1 MATYKVPQD
10 VEAEDRLLGPFT
22 FRQFVYLLIAAIAGA
37 LAAALFQIFPLLAL
51 LPAPVIF
58 FFLVLALPLKKDQP
72 METYLAAIVSFYM
85 KPNKRFWRPG
95 QGETTIQIT
104 APKIVEKSRTRD
116 LSEEEASHRLS
127 FLSNLIDSEGYAI
140 RGNHNTNFTENFIA
154 DATDVNDF
162 MDDSQNQNLINLM
175 QKEKVARHAEII
187 NQMKAAIN
195 NTENAVGPATIS
207 SHQATL
213 GSNPFNQNQTTPNQ
227 VTPNQT
233 TSNPFT
239 QNQTTPNQPTTNPF
253 IQNQTV
259 PNQPTTNPFIQ
270 NQTVQNANTLANRN
284 QSILNSNYQNLANNQ
299 NFSIDTIS
307 KEANRYRENLAPNL
321 APQTFVTQTPYT
333 PNFIQPPTIPP
344 NINQNPFIQH

>member
-37 LAAALFQIFPLLAL
+37 LAAALFQIFPLLAI
-51 LPAPVIF
+51 LPLPVII
-58 FFLVLALPLKKDQP
+58 FFLILALPLKKDQP

-116 LSEEEASHRLS
+116 ISEEEASHRLS
-127 FLSNLIDSEGYAI
+127 FLSNLVDSEGYAI
-140 RGNHNTNFTENFIA
+140 RGNHNGNFTENFIA
-154 DATDVNDF
+154 DTEDVNDF

-195 NTENAVGPATIS
+195 NTENAMGPATIS
-207 SHQATL
+207 SHQTTL
-213 GSNPFNQNQTTPNQ
+213 GSNSFSQNQTTMSQTASNQ
-227 VTPNQT
+227 PTP
-233 TSNPFT
+233 NPFT
-239 QNQTTPNQPTTNPF
+239 QNQT
-253 IQNQTV
+253 IQS
-259 PNQPTTNPFIQ
+259 
-270 NQTVQNANTLANRN
+270 ANTLTNRN

-299 NFSIDTIS
+299 NFSINTIS

-333 PNFIQPPTIPP
+333 PNFTQPPTTPP

>member
-37 LAAALFQIFPLLAL
+37 LAAALFQIFPLLAI
-51 LPAPVIF
+51 LPLPVII
-58 FFLVLALPLKKDQP
+58 FFLILALPLKKDQP

-116 LSEEEASHRLS
+116 ISEEEASHRLS
-127 FLSNLIDSEGYAI
+127 FLSNLVDSEGYAI
-140 RGNHNTNFTENFIA
+140 RGNHNGNFTENFIA
-154 DATDVNDF
+154 DTEDVNDF

-195 NTENAVGPATIS
+195 NTENAVDPATIS

-213 GSNPFNQNQTTPNQ
+213 GSNPFSQNQTTQNPFVQNQ
-227 VTPNQT
+227 TIPNQT
-233 TSNPFT
+233 
-239 QNQTTPNQPTTNPF
+239 
-253 IQNQTV
+253 IQN
-259 PNQPTTNPFIQ
+259 PSIQ
-270 NQTVQNANTLANRN
+270 SANTLTNRN

-299 NFSIDTIS
+299 NFSINTIS
-307 KEANRYRENLAPNL
+307 KEANRYRENLAPNA

-333 PNFIQPPTIPP
+333 PNFTQPPTTPP

>member
-37 LAAALFQIFPLLAL
+37 LAAALFQIFPLLAI
-51 LPAPVIF
+51 LPLPVVIF
-58 FFLVLALPLKKDQP
+58 FLILALPLKKDQP

-116 LSEEEASHRLS
+116 ISEEEASHRLS
-127 FLSNLIDSEGYAI
+127 FLSNLVDSEGYAI
-140 RGNHNTNFTENFIA
+140 RGNHNGNFTENFIA
-154 DATDVNDF
+154 DTEDVNDF

-195 NTENAVGPATIS
+195 NTENAMGPATIS

-213 GSNPFNQNQTTPNQ
+213 GSNPFAQNQTTPNQ
-227 VTPNQT
+227 SAP
-233 TSNPFT
+233 NPFT
-239 QNQTTPNQPTTNPF
+239 QNQTTPNQTTPTPS
-253 IQNQTV
+253 I
-259 PNQPTTNPFIQ
+259 
-270 NQTVQNANTLANRN
+270 QNANTLANRN

-299 NFSIDTIS
+299 NFSINTIS
-307 KEANRYRENLAPNL
+307 KEANRYRENLAPNA
-321 APQTFVTQTPYT
+321 APQTFVTQTPYP
-333 PNFIQPPTIPP
+333 PNFTQPPTNNPK
-344 NINQNPFIQH
+344 INQNPLIQH

>member
-37 LAAALFQIFPLLAL
+37 LAAALFQIFPLLAI
-51 LPAPVIF
+51 LPLPVII
-58 FFLVLALPLKKDQP
+58 FFLILALPLKKDQP

-116 LSEEEASHRLS
+116 ISEEEASHRLS
-127 FLSNLIDSEGYAI
+127 FLSNLVDSEGYAI
-140 RGNHNTNFTENFIA
+140 RGNHNGNFTENFIA
-154 DATDVNDF
+154 DTEDVNDF

-195 NTENAVGPATIS
+195 NTENVMGPATIS

-213 GSNPFNQNQTTPNQ
+213 GSNPFSQNQTTMSQAQSNQTASNPFLQNQTTPNQ
-227 VTPNQT
+227 I
-233 TSNPFT
+233 
-239 QNQTTPNQPTTNPF
+239 
-253 IQNQTV
+253 IQN
-259 PNQPTTNPFIQ
+259 PS
-270 NQTVQNANTLANRN
+270 VQNANTLANRN

-299 NFSIDTIS
+299 NFSINTIS
-307 KEANRYRENLAPNL
+307 KEANRYRENLAPNA

-333 PNFIQPPTIPP
+333 PNFTQPPTNNPK
-344 NINQNPFIQH
+344 INQNPFIQH

>member
-37 LAAALFQIFPLLAL
+37 LAAALFQIFPLLAI
-51 LPAPVIF
+51 LPLPVVIF
-58 FFLVLALPLKKDQP
+58 FLILALPLKKDQP

-116 LSEEEASHRLS
+116 ISEEEASHRLS
-127 FLSNLIDSEGYAI
+127 FLSNLVDSEGYAI
-140 RGNHNTNFTENFIA
+140 RGNHNGNFTENFIA
-154 DATDVNDF
+154 DTEDVNDF

-195 NTENAVGPATIS
+195 NTENAMGPATIS

-213 GSNPFNQNQTTPNQ
+213 GSNPFAQNQVTQNLSTPNPFAQNQTTPNQ
-227 VTPNQT
+227 
-233 TSNPFT
+233 
-239 QNQTTPNQPTTNPF
+239 
-253 IQNQTV
+253 
-259 PNQPTTNPFIQ
+259 
-270 NQTVQNANTLANRN
+270 TVQNSNTIDYRN

-299 NFSIDTIS
+299 NFSINTIS
-307 KEANRYRENLAPNL
+307 KEANRYRENLAPNA

-333 PNFIQPPTIPP
+333 PNFTQPPTAPP
-344 NINQNPFIQH
+344 NINQNPFIQN

>member
-51 LPAPVIF
+51 LPTPVIF

-72 METYLAAIVSFYM
+72 METYLAAIISFYM

-116 LSEEEASHRLS
+116 ISEEEASHRLS
-127 FLSNLIDSEGYAI
+127 FLSNLVDSEGYAI
-140 RGNHNTNFTENFIA
+140 RGNHNGNFTENFIA
-154 DATDVNDF
+154 DTEDVNDF

-195 NTENAVGPATIS
+195 NTENAIGPATIS

-213 GSNPFNQNQTTPNQ
+213 GSNPFTQNQSTPNQ
-227 VTPNQT
+227 PTP
-233 TSNPFT
+233 NPFT
-239 QNQTTPNQPTTNPF
+239 QNQTTPNQT
-253 IQNQTV
+253 IQN
-259 PNQPTTNPFIQ
+259 PS
-270 NQTVQNANTLANRN
+270 VQNANTLANRN

-299 NFSIDTIS
+299 NFSINTIS

-333 PNFIQPPTIPP
+333 PNFTQPPTNNP
-344 NINQNPFIQH
+344 NINQNPFIQN

>member
-37 LAAALFQIFPLLAL
+37 LAAALFQIFPLLAI
-51 LPAPVIF
+51 LPLPVVIF
-58 FFLVLALPLKKDQP
+58 FLILALPLKKDQP

-116 LSEEEASHRLS
+116 ISEEEASHRLS
-127 FLSNLIDSEGYAI
+127 FLSNLVDSEGYAI
-140 RGNHNTNFTENFIA
+140 RGNHNGNFTENFIA
-154 DATDVNDF
+154 DTEDVNDF

-195 NTENAVGPATIS
+195 NTENAMGPATIS

-213 GSNPFNQNQTTPNQ
+213 GSNPF
-227 VTPNQT
+227 
-233 TSNPFT
+233 T
-239 QNQTTPNQPTTNPF
+239 QNQTTPNQISSNQPTPNPF
-253 IQNQTV
+253 TQNQT
-259 PNQPTTNPFIQ
+259 IQ
-270 NQTVQNANTLANRN
+270 NTNTLANRN

-299 NFSIDTIS
+299 NFSINTIS

-333 PNFIQPPTIPP
+333 PNFTQPPTTPP

>member
-22 FRQFVYLLIAAIAGA
+22 FRQFIYLLIAAIAGA

-51 LPAPVIF
+51 LPTPVIF
-58 FFLVLALPLKKDQP
+58 FFLFLALPLKKDQP
-72 METYLAAIVSFYM
+72 METYLAAIISFYM

-116 LSEEEASHRLS
+116 ISEEEASHRLS
-127 FLSNLIDSEGYAI
+127 FLSNLVDSEGYAI
-140 RGNHNTNFTENFIA
+140 RGNHNGNFTENFIA
-154 DATDVNDF
+154 DTEDVNDF

-195 NTENAVGPATIS
+195 NTENVMGPATIS

-213 GSNPFNQNQTTPNQ
+213 GSNPFTQNQATMNQTSSNQTAPNPFLQNQT
-227 VTPNQT
+227 
-233 TSNPFT
+233 
-239 QNQTTPNQPTTNPF
+239 
-253 IQNQTV
+253 IQNQT
-259 PNQPTTNPFIQ
+259 IQ
-270 NQTVQNANTLANRN
+270 SANTLANRN

-299 NFSIDTIS
+299 NFSINTIS
-307 KEANRYRENLAPNL
+307 KEANRYRENLAPNA

-333 PNFIQPPTIPP
+333 PNFTQPPTTPP

>member
-127 FLSNLIDSEGYAI
+127 FLSNLIDSEGYTI
-140 RGNHNTNFTENFIA
+140 RGNHNTNFTENFIT

-195 NTENAVGPATIS
+195 NTENAMGPATIS

-213 GSNPFNQNQTTPNQ
+213 GSNPFA
-227 VTPNQT
+227 
-233 TSNPFT
+233 
-239 QNQTTPNQPTTNPF
+239 
-253 IQNQTV
+253 QNQTV

>member
-37 LAAALFQIFPLLAL
+37 LAAALFQIFPLLAI
-51 LPAPVIF
+51 LPLPVII
-58 FFLVLALPLKKDQP
+58 FFLILALPLKKDQP

-116 LSEEEASHRLS
+116 ISEEEASHRLS
-127 FLSNLIDSEGYAI
+127 FLSNLVDSEGYAI
-140 RGNHNTNFTENFIA
+140 RGNHNGNFTENFIA
-154 DATDVNDF
+154 DTEDVNDF

-195 NTENAVGPATIS
+195 NTENAMGPATIS

-213 GSNPFNQNQTTPNQ
+213 GSNPFAQNQSTPNPFVQNQTTPNQ
-227 VTPNQT
+227 SAP
-233 TSNPFT
+233 
-239 QNQTTPNQPTTNPF
+239 NPF
-253 IQNQTV
+253 IQNQT
-259 PNQPTTNPFIQ
+259 TS
-270 NQTVQNANTLANRN
+270 NQTTPNSSIQNANTLANRN

-299 NFSIDTIS
+299 NFSINTIS

-333 PNFIQPPTIPP
+333 PNFTQPPTNNQ
-344 NINQNPFIQH
+344 NINQNPFIQN

>member
-37 LAAALFQIFPLLAL
+37 LAAALFQIFPLLAI
-51 LPAPVIF
+51 LPLPVVIF
-58 FFLVLALPLKKDQP
+58 FLILALPLKKDQP

-116 LSEEEASHRLS
+116 ISEEEASHRLS
-127 FLSNLIDSEGYAI
+127 FLSNLVDSEGYAI
-140 RGNHNTNFTENFIA
+140 RGNHNGNFTENFIA
-154 DATDVNDF
+154 DTEDVNDF

-213 GSNPFNQNQTTPNQ
+213 GSNPFSQNQTTQNPFVQNQ
-227 VTPNQT
+227 TIPNQT
-233 TSNPFT
+233 
-239 QNQTTPNQPTTNPF
+239 
-253 IQNQTV
+253 IQN
-259 PNQPTTNPFIQ
+259 PSIQ
-270 NQTVQNANTLANRN
+270 SANTLTNRN

-299 NFSIDTIS
+299 NFSINTIS
-307 KEANRYRENLAPNL
+307 KEANRYRENLAPNA

-333 PNFIQPPTIPP
+333 SNFTQPPTTPP

>member
-22 FRQFVYLLIAAIAGA
+22 FRQFVYLLIAAITGA

-195 NTENAVGPATIS
+195 NTEKAMGPATIS

-213 GSNPFNQNQTTPNQ
+213 GSNPFAQNQT
-227 VTPNQT
+227 V
-233 TSNPFT
+233 
-239 QNQTTPNQPTTNPF
+239 PNQPTTNPF

-299 NFSIDTIS
+299 NFSINTIS

-321 APQTFVTQTPYT
+321 APQTFITQTPYT
-333 PNFIQPPTIPP
+333 PNFTQPPTNNP
-344 NINQNPFIQH
+344 NINQNPFIQN

>member
-37 LAAALFQIFPLLAL
+37 LAAALFQIFPLLAI
-51 LPAPVIF
+51 LPLPVII
-58 FFLVLALPLKKDQP
+58 FFLILALPLKKDQP

-116 LSEEEASHRLS
+116 ISEEEASHRLS
-127 FLSNLIDSEGYAI
+127 FLSNLVDSEGYAI
-140 RGNHNTNFTENFIA
+140 RGNHNGNFTENFIA
-154 DATDVNDF
+154 DTEDVNDF

-195 NTENAVGPATIS
+195 NTEKAMGPATIS

-213 GSNPFNQNQTTPNQ
+213 GSNPFAQNQVTQNLSTPNPFAQNQTTPNQ
-227 VTPNQT
+227 
-233 TSNPFT
+233 
-239 QNQTTPNQPTTNPF
+239 
-253 IQNQTV
+253 
-259 PNQPTTNPFIQ
+259 
-270 NQTVQNANTLANRN
+270 TVQNSNTIDYRN

-299 NFSIDTIS
+299 NFSINTIS

-333 PNFIQPPTIPP
+333 PNFTQPPTTPP
-344 NINQNPFIQH
+344 NINQNPFIQN

>member
-37 LAAALFQIFPLLAL
+37 LAAALFQIFPLLAI
-51 LPAPVIF
+51 LPLPVII
-58 FFLVLALPLKKDQP
+58 FFLILALPLKKDQP

-116 LSEEEASHRLS
+116 ISEEEASHRLS
-127 FLSNLIDSEGYAI
+127 FLSNLVDSEGYAI
-140 RGNHNTNFTENFIA
+140 RGNHNGNFTENFIA
-154 DATDVNDF
+154 DTEDVNDF

-195 NTENAVGPATIS
+195 NTENAMGTATIS
-207 SHQATL
+207 SHQANL
-213 GSNPFNQNQTTPNQ
+213 GSNPFSQNQTTMSQTPSNQPAPNPFLQ
-227 VTPNQT
+227 NQTIQNQT
-233 TSNPFT
+233 TSNPS
-239 QNQTTPNQPTTNPF
+239 
-253 IQNQTV
+253 I
-259 PNQPTTNPFIQ
+259 
-270 NQTVQNANTLANRN
+270 QNANTLANRN

-299 NFSIDTIS
+299 NFSINTIS
-307 KEANRYRENLAPNL
+307 KEANRYRENLAPNIT
-321 APQTFVTQTPYT
+321 PQTFVTQIPYS
-333 PNFIQPPTIPP
+333 PNFTQPPTNNP
-344 NINQNPFIQH
+344 NINQNPFIQN

>member
-37 LAAALFQIFPLLAL
+37 LAAALFQIFPLLAI
-51 LPAPVIF
+51 LPLPVII
-58 FFLVLALPLKKDQP
+58 FFLILALPLKKDQP

-116 LSEEEASHRLS
+116 ISEEEASHRLS
-127 FLSNLIDSEGYAI
+127 FLSNLVDSEGYAI
-140 RGNHNTNFTENFIA
+140 RGNHNGNFTENFIA
-154 DATDVNDF
+154 DTEDVNDF

-195 NTENAVGPATIS
+195 NTENAIGPATIS
-207 SHQATL
+207 SHQTTL
-213 GSNPFNQNQTTPNQ
+213 G
-227 VTPNQT
+227 
-233 TSNPFT
+233 SNPFT
-239 QNQTTPNQPTTNPF
+239 QNQATMNQTSSNQTAPNPF
-253 IQNQTV
+253 LQNQT
-259 PNQPTTNPFIQ
+259 IQ
-270 NQTVQNANTLANRN
+270 NPSIQSANTLTNRN

-299 NFSIDTIS
+299 NFSINTIS

-333 PNFIQPPTIPP
+333 PNFNQPPTNTP

>member
-195 NTENAVGPATIS
+195 NTEKAMGPATIS

-213 GSNPFNQNQTTPNQ
+213 G
-227 VTPNQT
+227 
-233 TSNPFT
+233 SNPFT

-307 KEANRYRENLAPNL
+307 KEANRYRENLTPTS

-333 PNFIQPPTIPP
+333 PNFTQPPTNNP

>member
-37 LAAALFQIFPLLAL
+37 LAAALFQIFPLLAI
-51 LPAPVIF
+51 LPLPVII
-58 FFLVLALPLKKDQP
+58 FFLILALPLKKDQP

-116 LSEEEASHRLS
+116 ISEEEASHRLS
-127 FLSNLIDSEGYAI
+127 FLSNLVDSEGYAI
-140 RGNHNTNFTENFIA
+140 RGNHNDNFTENFIA
-154 DATDVNDF
+154 DTEDVNDF

-195 NTENAVGPATIS
+195 NTENAMGPATIS
-207 SHQATL
+207 SHQANL
-213 GSNPFNQNQTTPNQ
+213 GSNPFSQNQTTMSQTPSNQ
-227 VTPNQT
+227 PAP
-233 TSNPFT
+233 NPFL
-239 QNQTTPNQPTTNPF
+239 QNQT
-253 IQNQTV
+253 IQNQT
-259 PNQPTTNPFIQ
+259 IQ
-270 NQTVQNANTLANRN
+270 SANTLTNRN

-299 NFSIDTIS
+299 NFSINTIS
-307 KEANRYRENLAPNL
+307 KEANRYRENLTPNL

-333 PNFIQPPTIPP
+333 PNFTQPPTNNP
-344 NINQNPFIQH
+344 NINQNPFIQN

>member
-37 LAAALFQIFPLLAL
+37 LAAALFQIFPLLAI
-51 LPAPVIF
+51 LPLPVII
-58 FFLVLALPLKKDQP
+58 FFLILALPLKKDQP

-116 LSEEEASHRLS
+116 ISEEEASHRLS
-127 FLSNLIDSEGYAI
+127 FLSNLVDSEGYAI
-140 RGNHNTNFTENFIA
+140 RGNHNGNFTENFIA
-154 DATDVNDF
+154 DTEDVNDF

-195 NTENAVGPATIS
+195 NTENAMGPATIS

-213 GSNPFNQNQTTPNQ
+213 GSNPF
-227 VTPNQT
+227 
-233 TSNPFT
+233 T
-239 QNQTTPNQPTTNPF
+239 QNQTTPNQPTPNPF
-253 IQNQTV
+253 TQNQT
-259 PNQPTTNPFIQ
+259 TSNPSI
-270 NQTVQNANTLANRN
+270 QNANTLANRN

-299 NFSIDTIS
+299 NFSINTIS
-307 KEANRYRENLAPNL
+307 KEANRYRENLAPNA

-333 PNFIQPPTIPP
+333 PNFTQPPTTPP

>member
-37 LAAALFQIFPLLAL
+37 LAAALFQIFPLLAI
-51 LPAPVIF
+51 LPLPVII
-58 FFLVLALPLKKDQP
+58 FFLILALPLKKDQP

-116 LSEEEASHRLS
+116 ISEEEASHRLS
-127 FLSNLIDSEGYAI
+127 FLSNLVDSEGYAI
-140 RGNHNTNFTENFIA
+140 RGNHNGNFTENFIA
-154 DATDVNDF
+154 DTEDVNDF

-175 QKEKVARHAEII
+175 QKEKVARHTEII

-195 NTENAVGPATIS
+195 NTENAMGPATIS

-213 GSNPFNQNQTTPNQ
+213 GSNPFSQNQTTISQTPSNQ
-227 VTPNQT
+227 PTP
-233 TSNPFT
+233 NPFT
-239 QNQTTPNQPTTNPF
+239 QNQT
-253 IQNQTV
+253 IQS
-259 PNQPTTNPFIQ
+259 
-270 NQTVQNANTLANRN
+270 ANTLTNRN

-299 NFSIDTIS
+299 NFSINTIS
-307 KEANRYRENLAPNL
+307 KEANRYRENLAPNA

-333 PNFIQPPTIPP
+333 PNFTQPPTNTP

>member
-37 LAAALFQIFPLLAL
+37 LAAALFQIFPLLAI
-51 LPAPVIF
+51 LPLPVVIF
-58 FFLVLALPLKKDQP
+58 FLILALPLKKDQP

-116 LSEEEASHRLS
+116 ISEEEASHRLS
-127 FLSNLIDSEGYAI
+127 FLSNLVDSEGYAI
-140 RGNHNTNFTENFIA
+140 RGNHNGNFTENFIA
-154 DATDVNDF
+154 DTEDVNDF

-195 NTENAVGPATIS
+195 NTENVMGPATIS

-213 GSNPFNQNQTTPNQ
+213 GSNPFSQNQSTPNQPTPNPFTPNQTTPNQ
-227 VTPNQT
+227 T
-233 TSNPFT
+233 TS
-239 QNQTTPNQPTTNPF
+239 TPS
-253 IQNQTV
+253 I
-259 PNQPTTNPFIQ
+259 
-270 NQTVQNANTLANRN
+270 QNANTLANRN

-299 NFSIDTIS
+299 NFSINTIS
-307 KEANRYRENLAPNL
+307 KEANRYRENLAPNA

-333 PNFIQPPTIPP
+333 PNFTQPPT
-344 NINQNPFIQH
+344 NNHQNPFIQH

>member
-195 NTENAVGPATIS
+195 NTENAMGPATIS

-213 GSNPFNQNQTTPNQ
+213 GSNPFA
-227 VTPNQT
+227 
-233 TSNPFT
+233 

-253 IQNQTV
+253 V
-259 PNQPTTNPFIQ
+259 Q

>member
-37 LAAALFQIFPLLAL
+37 LAAALFQIFPLLAI
-51 LPAPVIF
+51 LPLPVII
-58 FFLVLALPLKKDQP
+58 FFLILALPLKKDQP

-116 LSEEEASHRLS
+116 ISEEEASHRLS
-127 FLSNLIDSEGYAI
+127 FLSNLVDSEGYAI
-140 RGNHNTNFTENFIA
+140 RGNHNGNFTENFIA
-154 DATDVNDF
+154 DTEDVNDF

-195 NTENAVGPATIS
+195 NTENAMGPATIS
-207 SHQATL
+207 SHQANL
-213 GSNPFNQNQTTPNQ
+213 GSNPFSQNQTTMSQTPSNQPAPNPFLQ
-227 VTPNQT
+227 NQTIQNQT
-233 TSNPFT
+233 TSNPS
-239 QNQTTPNQPTTNPF
+239 
-253 IQNQTV
+253 I
-259 PNQPTTNPFIQ
+259 
-270 NQTVQNANTLANRN
+270 QNANTLANRN

-299 NFSIDTIS
+299 NFSINTIS
-307 KEANRYRENLAPNL
+307 KEANRYRENLAPNI
-321 APQTFVTQTPYT
+321 APQTFVTQIPYS
-333 PNFIQPPTIPP
+333 PNFTQPPTNNP
-344 NINQNPFIQH
+344 NINQNPFIQN

>member
-37 LAAALFQIFPLLAL
+37 LAAALFQIFPLLAI
-51 LPAPVIF
+51 LPLPVII
-58 FFLVLALPLKKDQP
+58 FFLILALPLKKDQP

-116 LSEEEASHRLS
+116 ISEEEASHRLS
-127 FLSNLIDSEGYAI
+127 FLSNLVDSEGYAI
-140 RGNHNTNFTENFIA
+140 RGNHNGNFTENFIA
-154 DATDVNDF
+154 DTEDVNDF

-195 NTENAVGPATIS
+195 NTENAMTPATIS

-213 GSNPFNQNQTTPNQ
+213 GSNPFSQNQTTMSQTSSNQ
-227 VTPNQT
+227 PTP
-233 TSNPFT
+233 NPFT
-239 QNQTTPNQPTTNPF
+239 KNQT
-253 IQNQTV
+253 IQS
-259 PNQPTTNPFIQ
+259 
-270 NQTVQNANTLANRN
+270 ANTLANRN

-299 NFSIDTIS
+299 NFSINTIS
-307 KEANRYRENLAPNL
+307 KEANRYRENLAPNA

-333 PNFIQPPTIPP
+333 PNFTQPPTTPP
-344 NINQNPFIQH
+344 NINQNPFIQN

>member
-37 LAAALFQIFPLLAL
+37 LAAALFQIFPLLAI
-51 LPAPVIF
+51 LPLPVII
-58 FFLVLALPLKKDQP
+58 FFLILALPLKKDQP

-116 LSEEEASHRLS
+116 ISEEEASHRLS
-127 FLSNLIDSEGYAI
+127 FLSNLVDSEGYAI
-140 RGNHNTNFTENFIA
+140 RGNHNGNFTENFIA
-154 DATDVNDF
+154 DTEDVNDF

-195 NTENAVGPATIS
+195 NTENAMGPATIS

-213 GSNPFNQNQTTPNQ
+213 GSNPFAQNQVTQNLSTPNPFAQNQTTPNQ
-227 VTPNQT
+227 
-233 TSNPFT
+233 
-239 QNQTTPNQPTTNPF
+239 
-253 IQNQTV
+253 
-259 PNQPTTNPFIQ
+259 
-270 NQTVQNANTLANRN
+270 TVQNSNTINYRN

-299 NFSIDTIS
+299 NFSINTIS
-307 KEANRYRENLAPNL
+307 KEANRYRENLAPNA

-333 PNFIQPPTIPP
+333 PNFTQPPTTPP
-344 NINQNPFIQH
+344 NINQNPFIQN

>member
-51 LPAPVIF
+51 LPTPVIF

-72 METYLAAIVSFYM
+72 METYLAAIISFYM

-116 LSEEEASHRLS
+116 ISEEEASHRLS
-127 FLSNLIDSEGYAI
+127 FLSNLVDSEGYAI
-140 RGNHNTNFTENFIA
+140 RGNHNGNFTENFIA
-154 DATDVNDF
+154 DTEDVNDF

-213 GSNPFNQNQTTPNQ
+213 GSNPFTQNQSTPNQ
-227 VTPNQT
+227 PTP
-233 TSNPFT
+233 NPFT
-239 QNQTTPNQPTTNPF
+239 QNQTTPNQTTPTPS
-253 IQNQTV
+253 I
-259 PNQPTTNPFIQ
+259 
-270 NQTVQNANTLANRN
+270 QNANTLANRN

-299 NFSIDTIS
+299 NFSINTIS
-307 KEANRYRENLAPNL
+307 KEANRYRENLAPNA

-333 PNFIQPPTIPP
+333 PNFTQPPTNNPK
-344 NINQNPFIQH
+344 INQNPFIQH

>member
-37 LAAALFQIFPLLAL
+37 LAAALFQIFPLLAI
-51 LPAPVIF
+51 LPLPVII
-58 FFLVLALPLKKDQP
+58 FFLILALPLKKDQP

-116 LSEEEASHRLS
+116 ISEEEASHRLS
-127 FLSNLIDSEGYAI
+127 FLSNLVDSEGYAI
-140 RGNHNTNFTENFIA
+140 RGNHNGNFTENFIA
-154 DATDVNDF
+154 DTEDVNDF

-175 QKEKVARHAEII
+175 QKEKVARHTEII
-187 NQMKAAIN
+187 NQMKAAIS
-195 NTENAVGPATIS
+195 NTENAMGPATIS

-213 GSNPFNQNQTTPNQ
+213 GSNPFTQNQSTPNQ
-227 VTPNQT
+227 PTP
-233 TSNPFT
+233 NPFT
-239 QNQTTPNQPTTNPF
+239 QNQTTPNQTTPTPS
-253 IQNQTV
+253 I
-259 PNQPTTNPFIQ
+259 
-270 NQTVQNANTLANRN
+270 QNANTLANRN

-299 NFSIDTIS
+299 NFSINTIS
-307 KEANRYRENLAPNL
+307 KEANRYRENLAPNA

-333 PNFIQPPTIPP
+333 PNFTQPPTTPP

>member
-37 LAAALFQIFPLLAL
+37 LAAALFQIFPLLAI
-51 LPAPVIF
+51 LPLPVII
-58 FFLVLALPLKKDQP
+58 FFLILALPLKKDQP

-116 LSEEEASHRLS
+116 ISEEEASHRLS
-127 FLSNLIDSEGYAI
+127 FLSNLVDSEGYAI
-140 RGNHNTNFTENFIA
+140 RGNHNGNFTENFIA
-154 DATDVNDF
+154 DTEDVNDF

-195 NTENAVGPATIS
+195 NTENAMGPATIS

-213 GSNPFNQNQTTPNQ
+213 SSNSFTQNQTTMSQTSSNQ
-227 VTPNQT
+227 PTP
-233 TSNPFT
+233 NPFT
-239 QNQTTPNQPTTNPF
+239 QNQI
-253 IQNQTV
+253 IQG
-259 PNQPTTNPFIQ
+259 
-270 NQTVQNANTLANRN
+270 ANTLANRN

-299 NFSIDTIS
+299 NFSINTIS

-333 PNFIQPPTIPP
+333 PNFTQPPINNP

>member
-37 LAAALFQIFPLLAL
+37 LAAALFQIFPLLAI
-51 LPAPVIF
+51 LPLPVII
-58 FFLVLALPLKKDQP
+58 FFLILALPLKKDQP

-116 LSEEEASHRLS
+116 ISEEEASHRLS
-127 FLSNLIDSEGYAI
+127 FLSNLVDSEGYAI
-140 RGNHNTNFTENFIA
+140 RGNHNGNFTENFIA
-154 DATDVNDF
+154 DTEDVNDF

-175 QKEKVARHAEII
+175 QKVKVARHAEII

-195 NTENAVGPATIS
+195 NTENAMGPATIS

-213 GSNPFNQNQTTPNQ
+213 GSNPFSQNQATISQTSSNQTAPNPFLQNQINQNQT
-227 VTPNQT
+227 
-233 TSNPFT
+233 
-239 QNQTTPNQPTTNPF
+239 
-253 IQNQTV
+253 IQS
-259 PNQPTTNPFIQ
+259 
-270 NQTVQNANTLANRN
+270 ANTLTNRN

-299 NFSIDTIS
+299 NFSINTIS
-307 KEANRYRENLAPNL
+307 KEANRYRENLTPNL

-333 PNFIQPPTIPP
+333 PNFTQPPTNNP
-344 NINQNPFIQH
+344 NINQNRFIQN

>member
-37 LAAALFQIFPLLAL
+37 LAAALFQIFPLLAI
-51 LPAPVIF
+51 LPLPVVIF
-58 FFLVLALPLKKDQP
+58 FLILALPLKKDQP

-116 LSEEEASHRLS
+116 ISEEEASHRLS
-127 FLSNLIDSEGYAI
+127 FLSNLVDSEGYAI
-140 RGNHNTNFTENFIA
+140 RGNHNGNFTENFIA
-154 DATDVNDF
+154 DTEDVNDF

-195 NTENAVGPATIS
+195 NTENAMGPATIS
-207 SHQATL
+207 SHQTTL
-213 GSNPFNQNQTTPNQ
+213 GSNSFSQNQTTMSQTSSNQ
-227 VTPNQT
+227 PTP
-233 TSNPFT
+233 NPFT
-239 QNQTTPNQPTTNPF
+239 QNQT
-253 IQNQTV
+253 I
-259 PNQPTTNPFIQ
+259 
-270 NQTVQNANTLANRN
+270 QNANTLANRN

-299 NFSIDTIS
+299 NFSINTIS

-333 PNFIQPPTIPP
+333 PNFTQPPTNNP

>member
-227 VTPNQT
+227 
-233 TSNPFT
+233 
-239 QNQTTPNQPTTNPF
+239 
-253 IQNQTV
+253 
-259 PNQPTTNPFIQ
+259 PTTNPFIQ

-321 APQTFVTQTPYT
+321 APQTFITQTPYT

>member
-37 LAAALFQIFPLLAL
+37 LAAALFQIFPLLAI
-51 LPAPVIF
+51 LPLPVII
-58 FFLVLALPLKKDQP
+58 FFLILALPLKKDQP

-116 LSEEEASHRLS
+116 ISEEEASHRLS
-127 FLSNLIDSEGYAI
+127 FLSNLVDSEGYAI
-140 RGNHNTNFTENFIA
+140 RGNHNGNFTENFIA
-154 DATDVNDF
+154 DTEDVNDF

-195 NTENAVGPATIS
+195 NTENAMGPATIS

-213 GSNPFNQNQTTPNQ
+213 GSNSFSQNQTTMSQ
-227 VTPNQT
+227 TPSNQT
-233 TSNPFT
+233 APNPFL
-239 QNQTTPNQPTTNPF
+239 QNQT
-253 IQNQTV
+253 IQNQT
-259 PNQPTTNPFIQ
+259 IQ
-270 NQTVQNANTLANRN
+270 SANTLANRN

-299 NFSIDTIS
+299 NFSINTIS
-307 KEANRYRENLAPNL
+307 KEANRYRENLAPNA

-333 PNFIQPPTIPP
+333 PNFTQPPTNNP

>member
-227 VTPNQT
+227 
-233 TSNPFT
+233 
-239 QNQTTPNQPTTNPF
+239 PTTNPF

-344 NINQNPFIQH
+344 NINQNPFIQN

>member
-37 LAAALFQIFPLLAL
+37 LATALFQIFPLLAI
-51 LPAPVIF
+51 LPLPVII
-58 FFLVLALPLKKDQP
+58 FFLILALPLKKDQP

-116 LSEEEASHRLS
+116 ISEEEASHRLS
-127 FLSNLIDSEGYAI
+127 FLSNLVDSEGYAI
-140 RGNHNTNFTENFIA
+140 RGNHNGNFTENFIA
-154 DATDVNDF
+154 DTEDVNDF

-195 NTENAVGPATIS
+195 NTENAMGPATIS

-213 GSNPFNQNQTTPNQ
+213 GSNPF
-227 VTPNQT
+227 
-233 TSNPFT
+233 T
-239 QNQTTPNQPTTNPF
+239 QNQTTPNQISSNQPTPNPF
-253 IQNQTV
+253 TQNQT
-259 PNQPTTNPFIQ
+259 IQ
-270 NQTVQNANTLANRN
+270 SANTLANRN

-299 NFSIDTIS
+299 NFSINTIS
-307 KEANRYRENLAPNL
+307 KEANRYRENLAPNA

-333 PNFIQPPTIPP
+333 PNFTQPPTTPP

>member
-22 FRQFVYLLIAAIAGA
+22 FRQFIYLLIAAIAGA

-51 LPAPVIF
+51 LPTPVIF

-72 METYLAAIVSFYM
+72 METYLAAIISFYM

-116 LSEEEASHRLS
+116 ISEEEASHRLS
-127 FLSNLIDSEGYAI
+127 FLSNLVDSEGYAI
-140 RGNHNTNFTENFIA
+140 RGNHNGNFTENFIA
-154 DATDVNDF
+154 DTEDVNDF

-187 NQMKAAIN
+187 NQMKAAIS
-195 NTENAVGPATIS
+195 NTENAMGPATIS

-213 GSNPFNQNQTTPNQ
+213 GSNPFTQNQSTPNQ
-227 VTPNQT
+227 PTP
-233 TSNPFT
+233 NPFT
-239 QNQTTPNQPTTNPF
+239 QNQTTPNQTTPTPS
-253 IQNQTV
+253 I
-259 PNQPTTNPFIQ
+259 
-270 NQTVQNANTLANRN
+270 QNANTLANRN

-299 NFSIDTIS
+299 NFSINTIS
-307 KEANRYRENLAPNL
+307 KEANRYRENLAPNA

-333 PNFIQPPTIPP
+333 PNFTQPPTTPP
-344 NINQNPFIQH
+344 NINQNPFIQN

>member
-37 LAAALFQIFPLLAL
+37 LAAALFQIFPLLAI
-51 LPAPVIF
+51 LPLPVII
-58 FFLVLALPLKKDQP
+58 FFLILALPLKKDQP
-72 METYLAAIVSFYM
+72 METYLAAIISFYM

-116 LSEEEASHRLS
+116 ISEEEASHRLS
-127 FLSNLIDSEGYAI
+127 FLSNLVDSEGYAI
-140 RGNHNTNFTENFIA
+140 RGNHNGNFTENFIA
-154 DATDVNDF
+154 DTEDVNDF

-195 NTENAVGPATIS
+195 NTENAMGTATIS
-207 SHQATL
+207 SHQANL
-213 GSNPFNQNQTTPNQ
+213 GSNPFSQNQTTMSQTPSNQPAPNPFLQ
-227 VTPNQT
+227 NQTIQNQT
-233 TSNPFT
+233 TS
-239 QNQTTPNQPTTNPF
+239 TPS
-253 IQNQTV
+253 IQNT
-259 PNQPTTNPFIQ
+259 
-270 NQTVQNANTLANRN
+270 NTLANRN

-299 NFSIDTIS
+299 NFSINTIS

-333 PNFIQPPTIPP
+333 PNFTQPPTNNP
-344 NINQNPFIQH
+344 NINQNPFIQN

>member
-116 LSEEEASHRLS
+116 ISEEEASHRLS
-127 FLSNLIDSEGYAI
+127 FLSNLVDSEGYAI
-140 RGNHNTNFTENFIA
+140 RGNHNGNFTENFIA
-154 DATDVNDF
+154 DTEDVNDF

-195 NTENAVGPATIS
+195 NTENVMGPATIS
-207 SHQATL
+207 SHQVTL
-213 GSNPFNQNQTTPNQ
+213 GSNPFGQNQTTPNQ
-227 VTPNQT
+227 ISSNQPTP
-233 TSNPFT
+233 NPFT
-239 QNQTTPNQPTTNPF
+239 QNQTIQSTNT
-253 IQNQTV
+253 I
-259 PNQPTTNPFIQ
+259 
-270 NQTVQNANTLANRN
+270 ANRN

-299 NFSIDTIS
+299 NFSINTIS
-307 KEANRYRENLAPNL
+307 KEANRYRENLAPNA

-333 PNFIQPPTIPP
+333 PNFTQPPTTPP

>member
-37 LAAALFQIFPLLAL
+37 LAAALFQIFPLLAI
-51 LPAPVIF
+51 LPLPVVIF
-58 FFLVLALPLKKDQP
+58 FLILALPLKKDQP

-116 LSEEEASHRLS
+116 ISEEEASHRLS
-127 FLSNLIDSEGYAI
+127 FLSNLVDSEGYAI
-140 RGNHNTNFTENFIA
+140 RGNHNGNFTENFIA
-154 DATDVNDF
+154 DTEDVNDF

-195 NTENAVGPATIS
+195 NTENAMGPTTIS
-207 SHQATL
+207 SHQTTL
-213 GSNPFNQNQTTPNQ
+213 GSNSFSQNQTTMSQTSSNQ
-227 VTPNQT
+227 PTP
-233 TSNPFT
+233 NPFT
-239 QNQTTPNQPTTNPF
+239 QNQT
-253 IQNQTV
+253 IQNT
-259 PNQPTTNPFIQ
+259 
-270 NQTVQNANTLANRN
+270 NTLANRN

-299 NFSIDTIS
+299 NFSINTIS
-307 KEANRYRENLAPNL
+307 KEANRYRENLAPNA

-333 PNFIQPPTIPP
+333 PNFTQPPTTPP

>member
-116 LSEEEASHRLS
+116 ISEEEASHRLS
-127 FLSNLIDSEGYAI
+127 FLSNLVDSEGYAI
-140 RGNHNTNFTENFIA
+140 RGNHNGNFTENFIA
-154 DATDVNDF
+154 DTEDVNDF

-195 NTENAVGPATIS
+195 NTENAMGPATIS

-213 GSNPFNQNQTTPNQ
+213 GSNPFTQNQSTPNQ
-227 VTPNQT
+227 PTP
-233 TSNPFT
+233 NPFT
-239 QNQTTPNQPTTNPF
+239 QNQTTPNQTTPTPS
-253 IQNQTV
+253 I
-259 PNQPTTNPFIQ
+259 
-270 NQTVQNANTLANRN
+270 QNANTLANRN

-299 NFSIDTIS
+299 NFSINTIS
-307 KEANRYRENLAPNL
+307 KEANRYRENLAPNA

-333 PNFIQPPTIPP
+333 PNFTQPPTTPP

>member
-213 GSNPFNQNQTTPNQ
+213 GSNPF
-227 VTPNQT
+227 
-233 TSNPFT
+233 T